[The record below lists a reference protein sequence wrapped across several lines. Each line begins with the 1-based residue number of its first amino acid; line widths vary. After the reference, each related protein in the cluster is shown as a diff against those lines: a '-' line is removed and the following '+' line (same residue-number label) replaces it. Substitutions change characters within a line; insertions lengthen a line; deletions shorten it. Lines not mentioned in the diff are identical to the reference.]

1 MEKKKLEPKH
11 EMTEQRAMGI
21 FVKALDKER
30 EDFDLS
36 EEAKDTMFNNIMSE
50 VNARNQFDF
59 DGDGVPDSA
68 EKERR
73 VQDDIP
79 LSMDAARDA
88 KNAGVYGSSRGRYL
102 TPEEAAA
109 MKSDRMPLSMDEAR
123 ESKRMPKVIEEGFS
137 DNQSEDSYDFE

>member
-11 EMTEQRAMGI
+11 EMTEQRAMNE
-21 FVKALDKER
+21 ER
-30 EDFDLS
+30 ADFDLS
-36 EEAKDTMFNNIMSE
+36 EEVKDAMFDSTMSD

-73 VQDDIP
+73 VQDNIP
-79 LSMDAARDA
+79 LSMDAARDV
-88 KNAGVYGSSRGRYL
+88 KNAGVYGNSRGRYL

-137 DNQSEDSYDFE
+137 DNQNEDGYDFE

>member
-11 EMTEQRAMGI
+11 GMTEQRAMGI
-21 FVKALDKER
+21 FVSALEKER
-30 EDFDLS
+30 EDFELS
-36 EEAKDTMFNNIMSE
+36 EETKDTMFNNIMDE
-50 VNARNQFDF
+50 VNTRNQFDF

-68 EKERR
+68 EKERM
-73 VQDDIP
+73 VQDDMP

-88 KNAGVYGSSRGRYL
+88 KNARVYGDSRGHYL

-109 MKSDRMPLSMDEAR
+109 MKSDRMPLSMDDAR

-137 DNQSEDSYDFE
+137 DNQNEDGYDFE